1 MLNQASK
8 AALSQFYETMRV
20 EFGSDVKITIVTP
33 GFIESEMTQGKFL
46 SHEGKMVVDRVA
58 RDMLVNLS
66 PVGKVEETA
75 TAIVKQV
82 LRGERYVTEPAWM
95 KMTYVWQVLWPEAV
109 EWVNRLMCMTTVG
122 GESRHDTFGKRILDM
137 VGGRS
142 ILYPTSI
149 RSPEMQP
156 IKSN

>member
-58 RDMLVNLS
+58 RD
-66 PVGKVEETA
+66 VEETA